1 MEQISFASGATYF
14 NTPAAASEAAIQA
27 IRQNQTF
34 YGPTAGTPALRKAIA
49 NRYQQYNSISISPEN
64 ILITPGTKQA
74 LFNVAHTL
82 LKPGDEVIIPAPNW
96 FGLHE
101 VLEQVGAKLVILPT
115 SMKDNYAIPPEVLR
129 RYISPRTRLFLYS
142 NPNNPTGRIYS
153 KSEISSWLE
162 VIASFPDVYVL
173 ADEIYDLVV
182 YNNKVPSL
190 LEFPDENQ
198 KHVVV
203 NGFSKA
209 FAMSG
214 WRIGYLVTP
223 AALFEPCLHFQGAT
237 LSGISEFVQ
246 AAAQAAIEQ
255 ASSIL
260 PDFLQIL
267 QQNKDKMSQVFTRSK
282 IHFLSPQAAYYLF
295 PDLSAFL
302 HSEIN
307 TTLKLVSFLKENY
320 ALEIMPGE
328 YFGAPG
334 FARFSFALAPEK
346 LEMGLDRLQR
356 TLQTLA

>member
-214 WRIGYLVTP
+214 WRIGYLFTP
-223 AALFEPCLHFQGAT
+223 ATLIPKCLHFQQAT
-237 LSGISEFVQ
+237 ISGVSVFVQ
-246 AAAQAAIEQ
+246 AAAQEVIRHAPYI
-255 ASSIL
+255 I
-260 PDFLQIL
+260 PDFQQIL
-267 QQNKDKMSQVFTRSK
+267 RQNKDKMGQVFTRLNLA
-282 IHFLSPQAAYYLF
+282 FYNPQAAYYFF
-295 PDLSAFL
+295 PNLTAFL
-302 HSEIN
+302 NGEID
-307 TTLKLVSFLKENY
+307 TTKKLGNFLNENY

-334 FARFSFALAPEK
+334 YARFSFALKPEK
-346 LEMGLDRLQR
+346 LEQGLTRLQKAF
-356 TLQTLA
+356 QTLM

>member
-1 MEQISFASGATYF
+1 MDHISFASGATYF
-14 NTPAAASEAAIQA
+14 NTPAVASEAAITA
-27 IRQNQTF
+27 IQHHQTF
-34 YGPTAGTPALRKAIA
+34 YGPTAGTPALQEAIA
-49 NRYQQYNSISISPEN
+49 DRYRIYNNVTISPDN

-74 LFNVAHTL
+74 LYNVLHTVL
-82 LKPGDEVIIPAPNW
+82 QPGDEVIIPAPNW

-101 VLEQVGAKLVILPT
+101 VLEQVEAKLVILPT
-115 SMKDNYAIPPEVLR
+115 DVKDNYNIPPALLQQ
-129 RYISPRTRLFLYS
+129 YITPRTRLFLYC

-153 KSEISSWLE
+153 KSEINSWLQ
-162 VIASFPDVYVL
+162 VLNQYPDIYVL
-173 ADEIYDLVV
+173 ADEIYDLIV
-182 YNNKVPSL
+182 YEGKVTSL

-198 KHVVV
+198 QYVVV
-203 NGFSKA
+203 NGFSKS

-267 QQNKDKMSQVFTRSK
+267 QQNKDKMSQVFTRRK
-282 IHFLSPQAAYYLF
+282 IPFLSPQAAYYLF